1 VWVALAIGLRTWFP
15 LGWSLASAVSWSIV
29 VDDEKLVQDVV
40 DASSLLSENTFAD

>member
-1 VWVALAIGLRTWFP
+1 MGCVGDWAPNVVPAKLVSGERR
-15 LGWSLASAVSWSIV
+15 LGSIV